1 MSPEEFHRFA
11 TSTPSWL
18 REIGPEGDVVIST
31 RARLARNVRGYTFPG
46 RATGPERRELRDH
59 ALAALRRVRPG
70 LFTFIDLDT
79 LPESGRRLYHER
91 HLLGAQMI
99 QALPFSSLAFSGD
112 ERLSAVVNEEDH
124 LRLQSLLPGLQLTE
138 TWRQVDAFDDDL
150 SGRLDFAFD
159 PDLGYNSACPS
170 NLGTGLRMSVM
181 LSLPGLENK
190 EEIPRVTKAV
200 EAIGFTLRGST
211 GEGSTAIGAT
221 WQLSNQSTLGES
233 EESIVK
239 RLHDFTLDLVE
250 RERAARRDLAIRSP
264 LVLENVI
271 ARNLAILSA
280 STLLAEEEAL
290 CILFVLIAGHAT
302 GHVQR
307 LKLRNIRSLIVHSR
321 QAHLQLITHCGDD
334 KQDQARCRLVRAALE
349 IAQWP

>member
-1 MSPEEFHRFA
+1 MSPEEFHRFV
-11 TSTPSWL
+11 SSSPSWL
-18 REIGPEGDVVIST
+18 REIGPEGDVVLST
-31 RARLARNVRGYTFPG
+31 RARLARNVRGYSFPG
-46 RATGPERRELRDH
+46 RATAPERRELRDL

-70 LFTFIDLDT
+70 IFAYVDLDPLDT
-79 LPESGRRLYHER
+79 QGRRLYHER

-99 QALPFSSLAFSGD
+99 QALPYASLAFSSD

-124 LRLQSLLPGLQLTE
+124 LRLQSLLPGLQLAE
-138 TWRQVDAFDDDL
+138 AWKQVDRFDDDL

-159 PDLGYNSACPS
+159 PDLGYLSACPS
-170 NLGTGLRMSVM
+170 NLGTGLRLSVM

-190 EEIPRVTKAV
+190 DEIPRVTKAV
-200 EAIGFTLRGST
+200 EAIGFTLRGCT
-211 GEGSTAIGAT
+211 GEGSAAIGAT
-221 WQLSNQSTLGES
+221 WQLSNQSTLGEA
-233 EESIVK
+233 EESIVN
-239 RLHDFTLDLVE
+239 RLQDFTLDLVE
-250 RERAARRDLAIRSP
+250 RERAARRDLALHTP

-280 STLLAEEEAL
+280 STLLTEEEAL
-290 CILFVLIAGHAT
+290 CILFVLVAGHAT

-321 QAHLQLITHCGDD
+321 QSHLHHITRCDED
-334 KQDQARCRLVRAALE
+334 KHDQARCRLVRAALE